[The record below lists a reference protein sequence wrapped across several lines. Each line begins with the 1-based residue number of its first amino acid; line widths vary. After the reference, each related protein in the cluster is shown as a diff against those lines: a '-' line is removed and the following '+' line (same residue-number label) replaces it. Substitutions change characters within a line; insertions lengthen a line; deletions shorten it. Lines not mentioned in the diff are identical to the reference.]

1 MPASDL
7 ALSWRCCRRVVVS
20 CALAV
25 AARNQQNID
34 YRKPLHGRS
43 NFPIIHVP
51 GMSPKMNGSFVLRI
65 VGLVLLG
72 SCLLL
77 GAGRSYSQDSG
88 IPDFGEGNAVSLSQ
102 EYLLGR
108 AWLMQFRR
116 QAPIL
121 SDPQIQ
127 DYTES
132 LIFRLAETS
141 QLRERRLEVVLVD
154 NKSINAFAV
163 PGGVVGVHNGLILAA
178 GNESQLAS
186 VLGHELAHLSQRHF
200 SRGQENAQKSSK
212 LAMAGLLTG
221 LVAIAAG
228 GGGEAGVAAIA
239 GSQAAAQDASLRYS
253 RLHEQEADRIG
264 MQNLVAAGLDPHGSA
279 GMFET
284 MQAESRK
291 YGSRPPEFLMTHPL
305 TEKRIADARNRASQ
319 FPTRMYEDNPEFYLM
334 RARVEFSFIEDPAE
348 AVAHFRK
355 RRKESRGSSAVAAQY
370 GLILALTNNGE
381 YAEARKLLAPMR
393 EYNPT
398 NMTYALAET
407 EIDLQQE
414 QFDRAINKL
423 QKGLKLVPGNHPIT
437 IQLAKTYFKAGRY
450 TDADKLLT
458 AHAKRKPTNA
468 TLWYWLAEV
477 QGLAGNTLGLH
488 QSRAE
493 YFFLNGAMKPAM
505 EQLHLALK
513 LAKDDVTVER
523 INSRMAFFGQVGKA
537 LGQF

>member
-1 MPASDL
+1 MRFRSAFTATSL
-7 ALSWRCCRRVVVS
+7 LVVAIFS
-20 CALAV
+20 
-25 AARNQQNID
+25 
-34 YRKPLHGRS
+34 
-43 NFPIIHVP
+43 P
-51 GMSPKMNGSFVLRI
+51 GSS
-65 VGLVLLG
+65 
-72 SCLLL
+72 
-77 GAGRSYSQDSG
+77 AQDSAL
-88 IPDFGEGNAVSLSQ
+88 PDFGEGNAVSLSQ

-121 SDPQIQ
+121 TDPLLQ
-127 DYTES
+127 DYVENV
-132 LIFRLAETS
+132 IFQLVETS
-141 QLRERRLEVVLVD
+141 QLRERRLEIVLVD

-178 GNESQLAS
+178 RTESQMTS

-200 SRGQENAQKSSK
+200 SRSQENAQKSQK
-212 LAMAGLLTG
+212 MALAGMLAG
-221 LVAIAAG
+221 LVAVAA

-253 RLHEQEADRIG
+253 RQHEQEADRIG
-264 MQNLVAAGLDPHGSA
+264 MQNNVAAGFDPKGSA
-279 GMFET
+279 GMFEV

-291 YGSRPPEFLMTHPL
+291 YGSRPPEFMMTHPL
-305 TEKRIADARNRASQ
+305 TEKRIADARNRAGQ
-319 FPTRMYEDNPEFYLM
+319 YPVRMYEDNPKFQLM
-334 RARVEFSFIEDPAE
+334 RARVELSFIEDPAE

-355 RRKESRGSSAVAAQY
+355 KRKETRGASAVAAQY

-381 YAEARKLLAPMR
+381 YDEARQLLKPMR
-393 EYNPT
+393 DFKPASL
-398 NMTYALAET
+398 TYALAET
-407 EIDLQQE
+407 EIDLQE
-414 QFDRAINKL
+414 EKFDEAIRKL
-423 QKGLKLVPGNHPIT
+423 QRGLEIMPKNHPVT

-450 TDADKLLT
+450 TEADKVLT
-458 AHAKRKPTNA
+458 AHAKVKPTNV
-468 TLWYWLAEV
+468 TLWYWLSEV

-505 EQLHLALK
+505 QQLNLALK

-523 INSRMAFFGQVGKA
+523 INQRMTFFHQVGQA

>member
-1 MPASDL
+1 MRSRTAFIAAGFL
-7 ALSWRCCRRVVVS
+7 
-20 CALAV
+20 V
-25 AARNQQNID
+25 AMIC
-34 YRKPLHGRS
+34 S
-43 NFPIIHVP
+43 P
-51 GMSPKMNGSFVLRI
+51 GAF
-65 VGLVLLG
+65 
-72 SCLLL
+72 
-77 GAGRSYSQDSG
+77 AQDSSL
-88 IPDFGEGNAVSLSQ
+88 PDFGEGNAVSLSQ
-102 EYLLGR
+102 EYLMGR

-121 SDPQIQ
+121 TDPLLQ
-127 DYTES
+127 DYIES
-132 LIFRLAETS
+132 LIYHLVETS
-141 QLRERRLEVVLVD
+141 QLRERRLEIVLVD

-178 GNESQLAS
+178 QTESQMTS

-200 SRGQENAQKSSK
+200 SRSQENAQKSQK
-212 LAMAGLLTG
+212 MALAGMLAG
-221 LVAIAAG
+221 LVAVAAG

-253 RLHEQEADRIG
+253 RQHEQEADRIG
-264 MQNLVAAGLDPHGSA
+264 MQNNVAAGFDPKGSA
-279 GMFET
+279 GMFEV

-305 TEKRIADARNRASQ
+305 TEKRIADARNRAGQ
-319 FPTRMYEDNPEFYLM
+319 YPVRMYEDSPKFHLM
-334 RARVEFSFIEDPAE
+334 RARVELSFIEDPAE

-355 RRKESRGSSAVAAQY
+355 QRKESRGASAVAAQY

-381 YAEARKLLAPMR
+381 YDEARKLLKPMR
-393 EYNPT
+393 DFKPASL
-398 NMTYALAET
+398 TYALAET
-407 EIDLQQE
+407 EIDLQE
-414 QFDRAINKL
+414 EKFDEAIGKL
-423 QKGLKLVPGNHPIT
+423 QRGLEIMPGNHPVT

-450 TDADKLLT
+450 TEADKVLT
-458 AHAKRKPTNA
+458 AHAKVKPTNV

-505 EQLHLALK
+505 QQLNLALK
-513 LAKDDVTVER
+513 LAKDDVTIER
-523 INSRMAFFGQVGKA
+523 INQRMTFFHQVGQA